1 MKNNLDI
8 IFDFLVENEIATE
21 NEIRLVTCING
32 YNETALN
39 DIIYVKTGYR
49 TLKQYK
55 EFN

>member
-8 IFDFLVENEIATE
+8 IFDFLVE